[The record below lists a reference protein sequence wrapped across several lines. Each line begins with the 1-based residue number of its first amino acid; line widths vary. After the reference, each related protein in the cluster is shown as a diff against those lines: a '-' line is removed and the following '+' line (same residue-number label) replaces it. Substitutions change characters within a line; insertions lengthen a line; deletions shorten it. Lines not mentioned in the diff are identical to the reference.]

1 MTEKKWIGNKEKL
14 RRANQKI
21 VFLIKENKKK
31 EAENADLQKSV
42 EEIYEDYQDVGKK
55 MFEYAEKVEQ
65 LETNNKNLIEKLED
79 LINNKFRA
87 FFEGN
92 TEFANNATKMEIV
105 KYVKVTDLQE
115 ILRIAKGE
123 KE

>member
-1 MTEKKWIGNKEKL
+1 MLSK
-14 RRANQKI
+14 
-21 VFLIKENKKK
+21 
-31 EAENADLQKSV
+31 
-42 EEIYEDYQDVGKK
+42 EEIENIEETFERNLEILSRRMIGTATEITIIEQPMILLFKDLIWRLKKQQKEIDY
-55 MFEYAEKVEQ
+55 

-92 TEFANNATKMEIV
+92 TEFPDNATKMKIV
-105 KYVKVTDLQE
+105 KYIKATDLEE
-115 ILRIAKGE
+115 ILKIVKGE